1 MVTIPAV
8 SVAKSDRQRG
18 CSEERLRQHPDER
31 LEASTSRPLSSTP
44 SGAPADMMRG
54 PSSIA
59 DSTVHRGLLHD
70 DETRVWSDQA
80 YGGQRERVCVGLP
93 STRFSVGRDQGACSD
108 PSLTARMPAEDL
120 GADFRVKPL
129 PPAPHRA
136 RVERSTCKERRQKMN
151 EQQNIAIAK
160 KLLQGIGSGTDPS
173 EIAALFVSDL
183 TFEIQG

>member
-1 MVTIPAV
+1 MVTIPAI

-59 DSTVHRGLLHD
+59 DSKVHRAFCMT
-70 DETRVWSDQA
+70 TRHG
-80 YGGQRERVCVGLP
+80 YGATRPMAASAKGGSVGLP
-93 STRFSVGRDQGACSD
+93 STRFSIGRDRRACSD

-129 PPAPHRA
+129 PAGAPPRPC
-136 RVERSTCKERRQKMN
+136 RTLDLQRTETEN
-151 EQQNIAIAK
+151 E
-160 KLLQGIGSGTDPS
+160 
-173 EIAALFVSDL
+173 
-183 TFEIQG
+183 